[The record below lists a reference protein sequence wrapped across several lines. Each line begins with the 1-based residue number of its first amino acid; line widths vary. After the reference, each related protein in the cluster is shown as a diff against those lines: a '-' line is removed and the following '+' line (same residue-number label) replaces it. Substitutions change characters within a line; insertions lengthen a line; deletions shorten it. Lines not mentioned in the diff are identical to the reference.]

1 MSGVIFSSELR
12 SDNNTRYKVELFGD
26 DYVGF
31 PTVDI
36 IGGTGTTFYV
46 DKDWRDFLQV
56 GQELIV
62 YIDDTIDFP
71 LATITSI
78 YSNGTTTQITTNKT
92 YSSSFTH
99 IGSSDVPT
107 DQYKPTF
114 NPRLV
119 DLQTEWKGEGDEI
132 LGSIRSSS
140 TSVTYANNDRY
151 FDRFFEQYQITQDNK
166 LKLLVYRYTT
176 DWELDWAGII
186 VMDLVQW
193 SNIDKP
199 RPYTFKAID
208 GLDALK
214 KYEYTIDTLS
224 IKTITYNVFNILDI
238 LGLKQFW
245 GSSDAYIRESIE
257 YTTRD
262 EKLRHLISDADSAL
276 DYTWIP
282 DNMFIEDA
290 GERPTKYKS
299 YYDVLKGLMD
309 LFSCRLYHADGV
321 YWIQQV
327 RNFDATTIKYREY
340 LKNQTYT
347 DNTYT
352 HQKSVGNTSL
362 NDLNILAG
370 GTFGYFAGAYKTRLE
385 IEKHIEGKFEHP
397 DVLDIKANPVSTY
410 TQTFNI
416 GKVQGDGLKNI
427 RIQIPVILSTGYG
440 SSKGRRLTIDGVDST
455 TPPQN
460 YNLEVE
466 LKINGTDPNLYI
478 SGIGQ
483 IPQSSAEWKRNQ
495 VTFNSTNRAWTKVVK
510 NSEGTTTLLF
520 DTPEINF
527 TEDLVVQL
535 TFKYVGQR
543 VQFTNNLGQGIDAS
557 AFEVKNTK
565 IFFPVEITDDNYD
578 KHEELINPSGFYTKE
593 VELDKMLF
601 IDSAVGTT
609 TIQKIQINDGYKDTQ
624 TNLVES
630 VTWDAGFTDD
640 DGPFYMYLSKTRVAE
655 AMALQYKPVEK
666 LMTTIVGDYYPF
678 QSLGYNDKVYVFS
691 GCTRNYEM
699 DEVSGEW
706 FEVLGAKRDL
716 IPSDVID
723 YDSID
728 DIGPINGEV
737 KKNLKDI
744 YEGIKQ
750 LTPLQKSS
758 VTYTEFEVNR
768 IKKDGG
774 FFEDLDDY
782 IDTFFPDKNVV
793 QQLAI
798 PPYGGDR
805 IYQGDVLSVINGN
818 NNNETDYFVVTED
831 VFPDDTFIR
840 VTEKET
846 TYPISEGDIPVFK
859 KGEVTESNKVR
870 ADLFQ
875 MKGNAA
881 PPTSEGGGDYFKNGE
896 FMFYGSHIYWR
907 DYNGDYHALQGN
919 THHPD

>member
-31 PTVDI
+31 PKVEI

-56 GQELIV
+56 GQKLIV

-78 YSNGTTTQITTNKT
+78 YSNGITTQITTNKT
-92 YSSSFTH
+92 YSASFTH

-114 NPRLV
+114 SPRLV
-119 DLQTEWKGEGDEI
+119 DLKTEWKGEGDEI

-140 TSVTYANNDRY
+140 TSVTFSNDDRY

-214 KYEYTIDTLS
+214 KYEYTQTTLS
-224 IKTITYNVFNILDI
+224 INTITYNVFNILDI

-245 GSSDAYIRESIE
+245 SSSDAYIRESIE

-262 EKLRHLISDADSAL
+262 EKLRVLLTDADSAL

-309 LFSCRLYHADGV
+309 LFSCRIYHADGV

-327 RNFDATTIKYREY
+327 RNFSNSVITYREFI
-340 LKNQTYT
+340 KDKTYT
-347 DNTYT
+347 DDTYS
-352 HQKSVGNTSL
+352 HQKTVGNSGSE
-362 NDLNILAG
+362 NLNILAG

-385 IEKHIEGKFEHP
+385 IEKHIEGKFVHP
-397 DVLDIKANPVSTY
+397 DVLEIKANSAQTY
-410 TQTFNI
+410 TQTFDI

-427 RIQIPVILSTGYG
+427 RIQIPVILSSGYG
-440 SSKGRRLTIDGVDST
+440 SSQGRALTIDGVSSA

-460 YNLEVE
+460 YSVQVKLE
-466 LKINGTDPNLYI
+466 ITGTDNKYI
-478 SGIGQ
+478 SGVGP
-483 IPQSSAEWKRNQ
+483 IPQATAEWKNNL
-495 VTFNSTNRAWTKVVK
+495 VIFNSTDRAWTKVVR
-510 NSEGTTTLLF
+510 NAEGTTMLLF
-520 DTPEINF
+520 DTPEMNF
-527 TEDLVVQL
+527 TDDL
-535 TFKYVGQR
+535 TIKITYSYVGPR
-543 VQFTNNLGQGIDAS
+543 VQYTTSVGGADTS
-557 AFEVKNTK
+557 AFEIKNTQ

-578 KHEELINPSGFYTKE
+578 KFEEVTNPSGFFTKQ
-593 VELDKMLF
+593 VDLDKMLF

-609 TIQKIQINDGYKDTQ
+609 TIQKIQINDEYKNGT

-630 VTWDAGFTDD
+630 VTWDADFSDD
-640 DGPFYMYLSKTRVAE
+640 DGPVYMYLSKTRVSE
-655 AMALQYKPVEK
+655 AMSLQYKPVEK
-666 LMTTIVGDYYPF
+666 LMSTIVGDYYPF
-678 QSLGYNDKVYVFS
+678 QSLAYNDKIYVFS
-691 GCTRNYEM
+691 GCTRDYEM

-706 FEVLGAKRDL
+706 FEVIGARKNMTPKD
-716 IPSDVID
+716 IID
-723 YDSID
+723 YDSVD
-728 DIGPINGEV
+728 DIGPVGGEV
-737 KKNLKDI
+737 VNVRNKIYRGIDELTPVLNSSDTYAVFQKNRVVGDGGVF
-744 YEGIKQ
+744 EGI
-750 LTPLQKSS
+750 
-758 VTYTEFEVNR
+758 
-768 IKKDGG
+768 
-774 FFEDLDDY
+774 DY
-782 IDTFFPDKNVV
+782 VEEFFPDKHIV
-793 QQLAI
+793 QQLKI
-798 PPYGGDR
+798 PEYNGDR
-805 IYQGDVLSVINGN
+805 VY
-818 NNNETDYFVVTED
+818 
-831 VFPDDTFIR
+831 
-840 VTEKET
+840 
-846 TYPISEGDIPVFK
+846 EGDIIGIVDPNNSDQIDYFEVTADVPLGAEAISVVQKEITYAIKEGTFAK
-859 KGEVTESNKVR
+859 YNKGEVTESNKVR

-875 MKGNAA
+875 MKGNAL
-881 PPTSEGGGDYFKNGE
+881 PPTSESGGGGDYFKNGE
-896 FMFYGSHIYWR
+896 FMFHERHIYWR
-907 DYNGDYHALQGN
+907 DQNGDYHTIQGN
-919 THHPD
+919 TFHP